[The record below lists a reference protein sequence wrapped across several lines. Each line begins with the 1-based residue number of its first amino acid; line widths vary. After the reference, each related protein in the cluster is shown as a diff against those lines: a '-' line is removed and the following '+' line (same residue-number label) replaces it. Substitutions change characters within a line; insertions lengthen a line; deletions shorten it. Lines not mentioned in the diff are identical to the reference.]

1 MDNEIDPGLDTVV
14 DKQIITKGTK
24 KKLML
29 GEDEIDWH
37 DDFKIFYTSR
47 MTNPS
52 WSHEM
57 YARMVVIE
65 FTVTRTGLEEQI
77 LVVMINQEKVELEE
91 TLNALMSEINQNV
104 AWLKELDKNIL
115 ETLAAADKENI
126 LEEKEL
132 VYMLS
137 KVKSESKK
145 VESTIKSA
153 EENKIQVSKQRKE

>member
-1 MDNEIDPGLDTVV
+1 MENEIDPGLDPVV
-14 DKQIITKGTK
+14 DKQIIMKGVK

-37 DDFKIFYTSR
+37 DDFKLFCTSR

-52 WSHEM
+52 WSPEM
-57 YARMVVIE
+57 YAKMVVID
-65 FTVTRTGLEEQI
+65 FTVTRTGLEEQ
-77 LVVMINQEKVELEE
+77 LLGVVINQEKAELEE

-104 AWLKELDKNIL
+104 ARLKDLDEKLL
-115 ETLAAADKENI
+115 ETLAAADKEKI
-126 LEEKEL
+126 LEDKEL
-132 VYMLS
+132 VDMLS

-153 EENKIQVSKQRKE
+153 EENKIQINKQRKE